1 MAEEL
6 KLIPR
11 PTQAPAPTTRDVMA
25 VFFRQKK
32 TFWRSFAAIF
42 GGVLLYGLL
51 FPSYK
56 AEMKILLRRAR
67 IDAMAAPTPS
77 QSPQI
82 TRDEVTE
89 EELNSEAEMLTDADI
104 VRTAAQTSGLADKQ
118 PWIWQAIGENQEQ
131 HLARTVRRLLR
142 KLDVQPGKRANVIDV
157 SYTSSDPERSARVLS
172 SLAQA
177 YLERHEQIRR
187 PVGEFDFFDRQMA
200 QARANL
206 ERAEAQ
212 LLDFTHA
219 EGVVSAATER
229 DSTLQQ
235 FSQTDA
241 ENEQTKV
248 SLAETAERVRTLQSK
263 LQSLPERTT
272 TQTKNADN
280 PQLLEKMKSKLLELR
295 LQRTELLT
303 KYGASYRLVR
313 EVDEQIAQA
322 SAALTAEDQLP
333 LREQTV
339 ELDAN
344 HEWAKS
350 ELLKAQV
357 TLNDLSARSN
367 AATKV
372 LSQYRETARNL
383 NDRAIQQQDLLQN
396 LKTAEDEYVL
406 YANKREEARIAD
418 ALDERGILNVAIAQ
432 EPSVPALPIH
442 SAAVWGLFA
451 LLAGGIFST
460 SAAFAVD
467 YANPRFRTPDEVAGY
482 LGMPVLA
489 SLPRRSY

>member
-6 KLIPR
+6 RVIPR
-11 PTQAPAPTTRDVMA
+11 PTQALSPTTRDVAA

-32 TFWRSFAAIF
+32 IFWRSFIVLFA
-42 GGVLLYGLL
+42 GVLVYGVL

-77 QSPQI
+77 QTPQI

-89 EELNSEAEMLTDADI
+89 EELNSEAEMLTDSDI
-104 VRTAAQTSGLADKQ
+104 LRTVVQTSGLADK
-118 PWIWQAIGENQEQ
+118 PSWIWQAIGESREQ

-157 SYTSSDPERSARVLS
+157 SYTSSDPEGSARVLS
-172 SLAQA
+172 SLAHA

-187 PVGEFDFFDRQMA
+187 PAGEFDFFEKQMT

-212 LLDFTHA
+212 LLDFTHE
-219 EGVVSAATER
+219 EGVISAAAER

-235 FSQTDA
+235 FSLTDA

-248 SLAETAERVRTLQSK
+248 ALATTAERVRTLQTK
-263 LQSLPERTT
+263 LQGLPERIT

-295 LQRTELLT
+295 LKRTELLT

-313 EVDEQIAQA
+313 EVDEQIGQA
-322 SAALTAEDQLP
+322 NAAIAAEEQLP

-357 TLNDLSARSN
+357 ELNDLTARSN
-367 AATKV
+367 ATAGV
-372 LSQYRETARNL
+372 LARYRETARNL

-418 ALDERGILNVAIAQ
+418 ALDQGGILNVTIAQ
-432 EPSVPALPIH
+432 EPSVPALPVH

-451 LLAGGIFST
+451 LLAGGVFST
-460 SAAFAVD
+460 GAAFAAD
-467 YANPRFRTPDEVAGY
+467 YANPAFRTPDEVAGH

-489 SLPRRSY
+489 SLPRKSY

>member
-1 MAEEL
+1 
-6 KLIPR
+6 
-11 PTQAPAPTTRDVMA
+11 
-25 VFFRQKK
+25 
-32 TFWRSFAAIF
+32 
-42 GGVLLYGLL
+42 
-51 FPSYK
+51 
-56 AEMKILLRRAR
+56 
-67 IDAMAAPTPS
+67 
-77 QSPQI
+77 
-82 TRDEVTE
+82 
-89 EELNSEAEMLTDADI
+89 
-104 VRTAAQTSGLADKQ
+104 
-118 PWIWQAIGENQEQ
+118 
-131 HLARTVRRLLR
+131 
-142 KLDVQPGKRANVIDV
+142 
-157 SYTSSDPERSARVLS
+157 
-172 SLAQA
+172 
-177 YLERHEQIRR
+177 
-187 PVGEFDFFDRQMA
+187 
-200 QARANL
+200 
-206 ERAEAQ
+206 
-212 LLDFTHA
+212 
-219 EGVVSAATER
+219 
-229 DSTLQQ
+229 LQQ

>member
-1 MAEEL
+1 
-6 KLIPR
+6 
-11 PTQAPAPTTRDVMA
+11 
-25 VFFRQKK
+25 
-32 TFWRSFAAIF
+32 
-42 GGVLLYGLL
+42 
-51 FPSYK
+51 
-56 AEMKILLRRAR
+56 
-67 IDAMAAPTPS
+67 
-77 QSPQI
+77 
-82 TRDEVTE
+82 
-89 EELNSEAEMLTDADI
+89 MLTDSDI
-104 VRTAAQTSGLADKQ
+104 LRTVVQRSGLAEK
-118 PWIWQAIGENQEQ
+118 PSWIWQAIGETPEQ
-131 HLARTVRRLLR
+131 HLARTVRRVLR

-157 SYTSSDPERSARVLS
+157 SYTSSDPEGSARVLS
-172 SLAQA
+172 SLAHA

-187 PVGEFDFFDRQMA
+187 PAGEFDFFENQMT

-206 ERAEAQ
+206 EKAEAR
-212 LLDFTHA
+212 LLDFTHE
-219 EGVVSAATER
+219 EGVISAAAER

-248 SLAETAERVRTLQSK
+248 AVAMTAERVRTLQTK
-263 LQSLPERTT
+263 LQGLPERIT

-295 LQRTELLT
+295 LKRTELLT

-313 EVDEQIAQA
+313 EVDEQIGQA
-322 SAALTAEDQLP
+322 NAAIAAEEQLP

-357 TLNDLSARSN
+357 ELNDLTARSN
-367 AATKV
+367 ATAGV
-372 LSQYRETARNL
+372 LARYREQARNL
-383 NDRAIQQQDLLQN
+383 NDHAIQQQDLLQN

-418 ALDERGILNVAIAQ
+418 ALDQGGILNVTIAQ
-432 EPSVPALPIH
+432 EPSVPALPVH

-451 LLAGGIFST
+451 LLAGGVFGT
-460 SAAFAVD
+460 AAAFAAD
-467 YANPRFRTPDEVAGY
+467 YANPAFRTPDEVAGY

-489 SLPRRSY
+489 SLPRRSC

>member
-1 MAEEL
+1 MAEEI

-11 PTQAPAPTTRDVMA
+11 QAQVPTTTARDVAA
-25 VFFRQKK
+25 VFFRQRGPFIKV
-32 TFWRSFAAIF
+32 FCALFL
-42 GGVLLYGLL
+42 GVFLYGIL
-51 FPSYK
+51 FPSYR

-77 QSPQI
+77 QTPQI

-104 VRTAAQTSGLADKQ
+104 LRNVAQTSGLADRRS
-118 PWIWQAIGENQEQ
+118 WIWQAIGENQEQ
-131 HLARTVRRLLR
+131 HLARTVRRMLR
-142 KLDVQPGKRANVIDV
+142 KLDVQPGKRADVIDV
-157 SYTSSDPERSARVLS
+157 SYTSSDPELCARVLH
-172 SLAQA
+172 SLADA
-177 YLERHEQIRR
+177 YLKRHEQVRR
-187 PVGEFDFFDRQMA
+187 PPGEFDFFERQMA
-200 QARANL
+200 EARKNL
-206 ERAEAQ
+206 EDAEAK
-212 LLDFTHA
+212 LMAFSHD
-219 EGVVSAATER
+219 EGVVSATMER

-235 FSQTDA
+235 LSQADA
-241 ENEQTKV
+241 ESQQTKV
-248 SLAETAERVRTLQSK
+248 ALAETAERVRALQTK
-263 LQSLPERTT
+263 LQALPERTT

-295 LQRTELLT
+295 LKRTELLT
-303 KYGASYRLVR
+303 KYGASYRLVH

-322 SAALTAEDQLP
+322 TAAIAAEEQLP

-357 TLNDLSARSN
+357 EMNGLLARSRST
-367 AATKV
+367 AAV
-372 LSQYRETARNL
+372 MADYRQTARNL

-406 YANKREEARIAD
+406 YANKREEARISD
-418 ALDERGILNVAIAQ
+418 ALDQRGILNVTIAQ
-432 EPSVPALPIH
+432 EPSTPALPVH
-442 SAAVWGLFA
+442 SAAMFGLIA
-451 LLAGGIFST
+451 LLVAGAGGT
-460 SAAFAVD
+460 GAAFVAD
-467 YANPRFRTPDEVAGY
+467 YANPGFRTPDEVLGS

-489 SLPRRSY
+489 SLPRRTC

>member
-6 KLIPR
+6 RLIPR
-11 PTQAPAPTTRDVMA
+11 PTQAPAPTTRDIVA

-32 TFWRSFAAIF
+32 IFWQSFALLFAS
-42 GGVLLYGLL
+42 VLLYGLL

-77 QSPQI
+77 QPPQI

-89 EELNSEAEMLTDADI
+89 EELNSEAEMLTDTDI
-104 VRTAAQTSGLADKQ
+104 MRTVAQTSGMVDRQ
-118 PWIWQAIGENQEQ
+118 SWIWRAVGENQEQ
-131 HLARTVRRLLR
+131 HVARTVRRLLR
-142 KLDVQPGKRANVIDV
+142 KLDVQPGKRANVIEV
-157 SYTSSDPERSARVLS
+157 SYTSSDPARSARVLQ
-172 SLAQA
+172 SLANA

-187 PVGEFDFFDRQMA
+187 PAGEFDFFDHQMT

-206 ERAEAQ
+206 EKAEGE

-229 DSTLQQ
+229 DSALQQ
-235 FSQTDA
+235 LSQTDS
-241 ENEQTKV
+241 ENQQTKIA
-248 SLAETAERVRTLQSK
+248 LATTAERVRTLQTK

-295 LQRTELLT
+295 LQRTQLLT

-322 SAALTAEDQLP
+322 NAAIAAEEQLP

-339 ELDAN
+339 ELDTN

-357 TLNDLSARSN
+357 ELNDLTARSN
-367 AATKV
+367 ATARV
-372 LSQYRETARNL
+372 LTQYRESARSL

-418 ALDERGILNVAIAQ
+418 ALDQGGILNVTIAQ
-432 EPSVPALPIH
+432 EPSIPALPLH
-442 SAAVWGLFA
+442 SAAAWGLFA
-451 LLAGGIFST
+451 LLTGAVFST
-460 SAAFAVD
+460 GAAFAAD
-467 YANPRFRTPDEVAGY
+467 YTNPRFRTPDEVAGY

-489 SLPRRSY
+489 SLPRKSY

>member
-11 PTQAPAPTTRDVMA
+11 PTQAPTPTTRDIVA

-32 TFWRSFAAIF
+32 IFWRSFAALF
-42 GGVLLYGLL
+42 AGVLLYGLL

-67 IDAMAAPTPS
+67 VDAMAAPTPS

-82 TRDEVTE
+82 TRDDVTE
-89 EELNSEAEMLTDADI
+89 EELNSEAELLTDTDI
-104 VRTAAQTSGLADKQ
+104 LRTVAETSGLADNQ
-118 PWIWQAIGENQEQ
+118 SWIWQAMGQNQEQ

-157 SYTSSDPERSARVLS
+157 SYTSSDPERSALVLHR
-172 SLAQA
+172 LANA

-187 PVGEFDFFDRQMA
+187 PAGEFDFFDRQMA

-206 ERAEAQ
+206 EKAEGQ
-212 LLDFTHA
+212 LLDFTHD
-219 EGVVSAATER
+219 EGVISAATQR

-235 FSQTDA
+235 LSQTDS
-241 ENEQTKV
+241 ENEQTKIA
-248 SLAETAERVRTLQSK
+248 LAETAERVRVLQTK
-263 LQSLPERTT
+263 LQSLPERIT

-295 LQRTELLT
+295 LQRTQLLT

-322 SAALTAEDQLP
+322 SAAIAAEEQLP

-357 TLNDLSARSN
+357 ELNDLTARSN
-367 AATKV
+367 ATASV
-372 LSQYRETARNL
+372 LTQYRESARNL

-418 ALDERGILNVAIAQ
+418 ALDQGGILNVTIAQ
-432 EPSVPALPIH
+432 EPSIPALPVH
-442 SAAVWGLFA
+442 SAAVWGIFA
-451 LLAGGIFST
+451 LLAGAAFST
-460 SAAFAVD
+460 GAAFAAD
-467 YANPRFRTPDEVAGY
+467 YANPRFRTPDEVAGF